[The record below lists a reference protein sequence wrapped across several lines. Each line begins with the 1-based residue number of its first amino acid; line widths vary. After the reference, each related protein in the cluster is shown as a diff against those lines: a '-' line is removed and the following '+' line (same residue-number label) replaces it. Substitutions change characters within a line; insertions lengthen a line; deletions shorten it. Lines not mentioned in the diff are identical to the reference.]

1 MPRRAGLLALL
12 LCNLHCDA
20 LLQGFGEA
28 LALAALILIA
38 LTAVVVGVYVLFV
51 GRLIRSVRAATR
63 PGADAGAALRM
74 WAWALLASLTHAA
87 VIGLTSEFG
96 YGDGEVASKLVF
108 AAVVPL
114 ALVVAAAALAAR
126 RGRVWP
132 VVPTVVLCVFAGT
145 LMHARWLL
153 RTLDELPGR
162 VVELA
167 GNNPTCARLSTGQVA
182 CVGPNWQGQRGD
194 GSRHGS
200 EAPTLVRGI
209 ADATAIVV
217 ASDLGC
223 ALRAGHAPTCWGG
236 DDELPA
242 PEPRGLPW
250 SVPHAAGAVALVASE
265 RQITWMDARGELHGW
280 PQPPPPE
287 LTRARLL
294 VGDDDFDGAW
304 LCALEEAG
312 ALACWPENHRE
323 PRTVQRFAGPAVAV
337 AVDADA
343 ELACTADEHGAV
355 RCFDLDRGQLARELD
370 VPGLQQLVALDDDG
384 TFCARADRRVTC
396 WRAMDPPRTIAGF
409 EDIDGMFAGAGRL
422 CGVTGSR
429 RTCIAPGGEHESDA
443 MLLDRDR
450 EP

>member
-1 MPRRAGLLALL
+1 MSRRAGLLALL
-12 LCNLHCDA
+12 ICNLRCDA
-20 LLQGFGEA
+20 LAQGFGEA

-38 LTAVVVGVYVLFV
+38 LTAVVVGVYVLFA

-63 PGADAGAALRM
+63 AGADAGTALGM
-74 WAWALLASLTHAA
+74 WAWALLATLTHAA

-96 YGDGEVASKLVF
+96 YGDGAVASKLVF

-114 ALVVAAAALAAR
+114 ALVVFAAVLAAR

-132 VVPTVVLCVFAGT
+132 VVPTVLLCVYAGT
-145 LMHARWLL
+145 IIVERWHL
-153 RTLDELPGR
+153 RTLDELPGH
-162 VVELA
+162 VVEIA
-167 GNNPTCARLSTGQVA
+167 GNNPACARLSTGQIA
-182 CVGPNWQGQRGD
+182 CVGPNWHGQRGD
-194 GSRHGS
+194 GGQHGPD
-200 EAPTLVRGI
+200 APTFVRGI

-223 ALRAGHAPTCWGG
+223 ALRSEHPPTCWGG

-250 SVPHAAGAVALVASE
+250 SVPNAAGAVALVASE
-265 RQITWMDARGELHGW
+265 RELVWMDPTGELRGW

-304 LCALEEAG
+304 LCVLEQAG

-323 PRTVQRFAGPAVAV
+323 PRTVQRFAGPAVMV

-355 RCFDLDRGQLARELD
+355 RCFDLDRRHLARELTID
-370 VPGLQQLVALDDDG
+370 GLQQLVALDDDG
-384 TFCARADRRVTC
+384 TFCARSDRRVTC
-396 WRAMDPPRTIAGF
+396 WRGMDLPRTIAGF
-409 EDIDGMFAGAGRL
+409 DQVDEMFGGAGRL
-422 CGVTGSR
+422 CGVTGGR
-429 RTCIAPGGEHESDA
+429 RTCIVPGGERGDTA